1 MLKGHKQNWAVLDTA
16 LTKQK
21 TVFALKDEMDIKS
34 ATIRSLQ
41 QQQIKLS
48 SEVIVKSPQCFQNRR
63 MT

>member
-16 LTKQK
+16 LTEQK

-34 ATIRSLQ
+34 ASIRSLQ
-41 QQQIKLS
+41 QQQMKLS
-48 SEVIVKSPQCFQNRR
+48 SEVIVKSPQCFQNKK